1 MKVRT
6 TLGRVLI
13 HRPEHARHTW
23 PMCGC
28 RLRLARSACLYRS
41 LIAQL
46 TVGVSSVSTL
56 AIRFSQKLVLEIGA
70 ATV

>member
-1 MKVRT
+1 MLTRRQ
-6 TLGRVLI
+6 G
-13 HRPEHARHTW
+13 HARHTW

-70 ATV
+70 ATA